1 MNKKFNLLFLSAV
14 FVVVVAVFYF
24 GYIGN
29 MKSNISHSVLRL
41 HIIGADNTKEAQDV
55 KLKVRDRILDEFSD
69 VFKKSSS
76 PEEAANS
83 AVLYKNQIEEA
94 AEDELSRHGIF
105 DPVTAE
111 VEVCRFPTKN
121 YGDISLPQGKYTALN
136 VKIGS
141 AKGENW
147 WCVMHPPLCLSDKN
161 VIADEETK
169 KKLKEALTE
178 EEYALITKTTPD
190 IKVKLRVGEIIGE
203 WCNM

>member
-1 MNKKFNLLFLSAV
+1 MSKKFNLLFLSTV

-29 MKSNISHSVLRL
+29 MKTNISHSVLRL

-55 KLKVRDRILDEFSD
+55 KFKVRDRILDEFSD
-69 VFKKSSS
+69 VFKKSAS

-105 DPVTAE
+105 DIVTAE
-111 VEVCRFPTKN
+111 VKVCRFPTKK

-136 VKIGS
+136 VKIGD

-147 WCVMHPPLCLSDKN
+147 WCVMYPPLCLSDKN

-169 KKLKEALTE
+169 KKLKEVLTE

-190 IKVKLRVGEIIGE
+190 IKVKFRIAEIIGK
-203 WCNM
+203 WFDI